1 MAVFDCRDLHAPRRN
16 GKATAPADPAPPSV
30 EVLSLEAA
38 ARLLHLNE
46 RTLSRGIEEGTLPGL
61 KIGSRYVITAGMLQA
76 FERRVGEL
84 AAERERRTLTPETV
98 ETEAAL
104 RQHAATATP
113 EERETLLRLIFHPET
128 HNDPRAD
135 EPA

>member
-1 MAVFDCRDLHAPRRN
+1 MAIYTAADLHAPRRN
-16 GKATAPADPAPPSV
+16 GRATIPAEPPPPPV

-46 RTLSRGIEEGTLPGL
+46 RTVSRGIEEGILPGL
-61 KIGSRYVITAGMLQA
+61 KIGARYVITAGMLRA

-84 AAERERRTLTPETV
+84 AAERALRTLTPEAV

-113 EERETLLRLIFHPET
+113 EERETLLRLIFQPET
-128 HNDPRAD
+128 RG
-135 EPA
+135 EGER

>member
-1 MAVFDCRDLHAPRRN
+1 MAIYTAADLHPPRRN
-16 GKATAPADPAPPSV
+16 GKGAASAEPAPPAV

-46 RTLSRGIEEGTLPGL
+46 RTLSKGIEEGTLPGL
-61 KIGSRYVITAGMLQA
+61 KIGARYVITAGMLQA

-84 AAERERRTLTPETV
+84 AAE
-98 ETEAAL
+98 TEAAL

-113 EERETLLRLIFHPET
+113 EERETLRALIFDPET
-128 HNDPRAD
+128 HHDPRAN